1 MVDFKF
7 RYKITYIDGQ
17 TYDRK
22 HILNVQV
29 TEEEYK
35 SIIQG
40 VLQGIEIKDNPKI
53 PDVISRM
60 TETVEY
66 VDRWTSINGASRTS
80 PLKNPRKITSLEFF
94 LPDDVYQRVRRMK
107 MPLEL
112 VNFEKEKM
120 VLYRSYGSFVTISSY
135 FGEVTIQDSIEKNTS
150 HVMSTDYFVDQ
161 ILG

>member
-40 VLQGIEIKDNPKI
+40 VLQGIEIKD
-53 PDVISRM
+53 VISRM

-66 VDRWTSINGASRTS
+66 VDHWTSINGASRTS
-80 PLKNPRKITSLEFF
+80 PLKNPRKITSLEIF

-120 VLYRSYGSFVTISSY
+120 VLYRSNGSFVTISSY
-135 FGEVTIQDSIEKNTS
+135 FGEVTIQDSREKNTS

>member
-35 SIIQG
+35 SIIRG
-40 VLQGIEIKDNPKI
+40 VLQGIAIKDNPKI

-66 VDRWTSINGASRTS
+66 VDRWTSINGASRTA

-94 LPDDVYQRVRRMK
+94 LPDDVYQWVRRMK

-112 VNFEKEKM
+112 INFEKEKM
-120 VLYRSYGSFVTISSY
+120 VLYRSDGSSVTISSY
-135 FGEVTIQDSIEKNTS
+135 FGEVTIQDSREKNTS
-150 HVMSTDYFVDQ
+150 HMMSADYFIER

>member
-35 SIIQG
+35 SIIRE
-40 VLQGIEIKDNPKI
+40 VLQGIAIKDNPKI

-80 PLKNPRKITSLEFF
+80 PLKNPRKITSLEFCHHQQLF
-94 LPDDVYQRVRRMK
+94 WRGDHTGFQRKEYQPRDVDGLFY
-107 MPLEL
+107 
-112 VNFEKEKM
+112 
-120 VLYRSYGSFVTISSY
+120 
-135 FGEVTIQDSIEKNTS
+135 
-150 HVMSTDYFVDQ
+150 
-161 ILG
+161 

>member
-112 VNFEKEKM
+112 VNFEKNGTLSQRWIICHHQQLFWRGDHTGFQRKE
-120 VLYRSYGSFVTISSY
+120 YQPR
-135 FGEVTIQDSIEKNTS
+135 D
-150 HVMSTDYFVDQ
+150 VDG
-161 ILG
+161 LFC

>member
-1 MVDFKF
+1 MVDFKI
-7 RYKITYIDGQ
+7 RYKVTYIDGK

-53 PDVISRM
+53 PDVIFRM

-66 VDRWTSINGASRTS
+66 VDLCRSLDKYQWCQPYCATEKSKKKWYFIAVMDH
-80 PLKNPRKITSLEFF
+80 PLPAIWER
-94 LPDDVYQRVRRMK
+94 
-107 MPLEL
+107 
-112 VNFEKEKM
+112 
-120 VLYRSYGSFVTISSY
+120 
-135 FGEVTIQDSIEKNTS
+135 
-150 HVMSTDYFVDQ
+150 
-161 ILG
+161 

>member
-60 TETVEY
+60 RETVEY
-66 VDRWTSINGASRTS
+66 VDRWTSIHGASRTA
-80 PLKNPRKITSLEFF
+80 PLKNPRKNG
-94 LPDDVYQRVRRMK
+94 RK
-107 MPLEL
+107 
-112 VNFEKEKM
+112 
-120 VLYRSYGSFVTISSY
+120 
-135 FGEVTIQDSIEKNTS
+135 
-150 HVMSTDYFVDQ
+150 
-161 ILG
+161 

>member
-35 SIIQG
+35 SIIRG

-60 TETVEY
+60 TEAVEY
-66 VDRWTSINGASRTS
+66 VDRWTSINGASRTG
-80 PLKNPRKITSLEFF
+80 PLKNPRKEYQ
-94 LPDDVYQRVRRMK
+94 PRDVDG
-107 MPLEL
+107 L
-112 VNFEKEKM
+112 FC
-120 VLYRSYGSFVTISSY
+120 
-135 FGEVTIQDSIEKNTS
+135 
-150 HVMSTDYFVDQ
+150 
-161 ILG
+161 

>member
-1 MVDFKF
+1 MADFKF

-35 SIIQG
+35 SIIRE
-40 VLQGIEIKDNPKI
+40 VLQGIAIKDNPKI

-66 VDRWTSINGASRTS
+66 VDRWTCINGASRTASTEKSKIKWYFIAVTDHLS
-80 PLKNPRKITSLEFF
+80 PSAAILE
-94 LPDDVYQRVRRMK
+94 R
-107 MPLEL
+107 
-112 VNFEKEKM
+112 
-120 VLYRSYGSFVTISSY
+120 
-135 FGEVTIQDSIEKNTS
+135 
-150 HVMSTDYFVDQ
+150 
-161 ILG
+161 

>member
-7 RYKITYIDGQ
+7 RYKVTYIDGQ
-17 TYDRK
+17 TCERK

-53 PDVISRM
+53 PDVISGM

-66 VDRWTSINGASRTS
+66 VDRWTSINGASRTAL
-80 PLKNPRKITSLEFF
+80 LKNPRKNGTLS
-94 LPDDVYQRVRRMK
+94 Q
-107 MPLEL
+107 
-112 VNFEKEKM
+112 
-120 VLYRSYGSFVTISSY
+120 
-135 FGEVTIQDSIEKNTS
+135 
-150 HVMSTDYFVDQ
+150 
-161 ILG
+161 

>member
-40 VLQGIEIKDNPKI
+40 VLQGLEIKDNPKI

-66 VDRWTSINGASRTS
+66 VDRWTSINGASRTA
-80 PLKNPRKITSLEFF
+80 PLKNPRKNGTLS
-94 LPDDVYQRVRRMK
+94 Q
-107 MPLEL
+107 
-112 VNFEKEKM
+112 
-120 VLYRSYGSFVTISSY
+120 
-135 FGEVTIQDSIEKNTS
+135 
-150 HVMSTDYFVDQ
+150 
-161 ILG
+161 

>member
-40 VLQGIEIKDNPKI
+40 AVSYTHL
-53 PDVISRM
+53 
-60 TETVEY
+60 T
-66 VDRWTSINGASRTS
+66 
-80 PLKNPRKITSLEFF
+80 
-94 LPDDVYQRVRRMK
+94 LPTKLPV
-107 MPLEL
+107 
-112 VNFEKEKM
+112 
-120 VLYRSYGSFVTISSY
+120 
-135 FGEVTIQDSIEKNTS
+135 
-150 HVMSTDYFVDQ
+150 
-161 ILG
+161 